1 MARDSFIQE
10 NAARRAA
17 INRTRKQTGLVPPR
31 PTPTAVKKPSPK
43 KEAVKKAG
51 GPSRQERL
59 QSVNVRLQEVRA
71 AQHQR
76 MLGNR
81 VPGPTPGS
89 REDAQSQLDSF
100 NRIFRPH
107 WR

>member
-10 NAARRAA
+10 NASRRAA
-17 INRTRKQTGLVPPR
+17 INRTRQQTGLVPPR
-31 PTPTAVKKPSPK
+31 PVAALPQKAEPK
-43 KEAVKKAG
+43 EEVVKKAG
-51 GPSRQERL
+51 GSSRQERL

-81 VPGPTPGS
+81 VAGPAPGS
-89 REDAQSQLDSF
+89 REELQSQLDSF

>member
-17 INRTRKQTGLVPPR
+17 INRTRKQVGLVPPR
-31 PTPTAVKKPSPK
+31 PVAAAPK
-43 KEAVKKAG
+43 KAEPKEEVVKKAG

-71 AQHQR
+71 SQHQR

-81 VPGPTPGS
+81 VPGPEPGS
-89 REDAQSQLDSF
+89 REELQARLDSF

>member
-10 NAARRAA
+10 NASRRAA

-31 PTPTAVKKPSPK
+31 PVVAAPQKGTP
-43 KEAVKKAG
+43 KEEVVQKAG
-51 GPSRQERL
+51 GASRKERL
-59 QSVNVRLQEVRA
+59 QEVNVRLQEVRV

-81 VPGPTPGS
+81 VPGPESGS
-89 REDAQSQLDSF
+89 REELQSQLDSF

>member
-17 INRTRKQTGLVPPR
+17 VNRTRQQTGLVPPR
-31 PTPTAVKKPSPK
+31 PVAATPQKGTPK
-43 KEAVKKAG
+43 EETVKKAG
-51 GPSRQERL
+51 GPGRKERL
-59 QSVNVRLQEVRA
+59 QEVNVRLQEVRV
-71 AQHQR
+71 AQQQR

-81 VPGPTPGS
+81 VPGPESGS
-89 REDAQSQLDSF
+89 REELQSQLDSF
-100 NRIFRPH
+100 NRIFRPY